1 MAPNKEERI
10 KEIKEW
16 EKWGDK
22 NRNMGKNK
30 IDYIIH
36 VVLELDC
43 DISRNNASISYINKP
58 SISVQY

>member
-22 NRNMGKNK
+22 NRNMGNNK
-30 IDYIIH
+30 INYIIH